1 VDKFIDYINKTNVD
15 DIVAAILRKGHD
27 PVSVAIQSVE
37 SMTRYQIKV
46 QELKNRLREYFP
58 ELKVGDKLI
67 AKEDNPTLKIKKDQE
82 VVVSIISG
90 VMYTLNDDG
99 FDNPIAQASEMIV
112 RSKFRIKESR

>member
-1 VDKFIDYINKTNVD
+1 MDKFIDYINKNSVD
-15 DIVAAILRKGHD
+15 DIISAILKSGKD
-27 PVSVAIQSVE
+27 PVSVANQSIE

-67 AKEDNPTLKIKKDQE
+67 AKDDIPNLKIKKDQTL
-82 VVVSIISG
+82 VISIIGG

-99 FDNPIAQASEMIV
+99 FDNPIAQVSEMIV
-112 RSKFRIKESR
+112 RSKFRNANTI